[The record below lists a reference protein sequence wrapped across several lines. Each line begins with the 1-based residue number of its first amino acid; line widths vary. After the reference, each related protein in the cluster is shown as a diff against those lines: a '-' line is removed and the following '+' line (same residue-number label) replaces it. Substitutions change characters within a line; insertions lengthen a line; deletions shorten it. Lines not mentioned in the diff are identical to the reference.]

1 MKNWREYEAGLRR
14 RGDLIPHYGCRPE
27 PGIAWGRNEHP
38 HRLRAMHQRREASD
52 VAPSSQY
59 WLTNNPD
66 NTPLRTW
73 AEAQEKDQATELG
86 EVIHI

>member
-1 MKNWREYEAGLRR
+1 MTAYTVYPPSD
-14 RGDLIPHYGCRPE
+14 GDPLGD
-27 PGIAWGRNEHP
+27 
-38 HRLRAMHQRREASD
+38 ASD